1 MTCSIV
7 TGGAGF
13 VGSHLCD
20 FLINRGHQVHCV
32 DNLIT
37 GSQENIRHLLSNKR
51 FKFLK
56 RDVTK
61 PLPPLPKPDFIFH
74 LASPAS
80 PVGYTKY
87 SIETILTNSV
97 GTQNLLNYSR
107 KTGAKFLFTSTSEVY
122 GDPKVHPQTESY
134 WGNVNSFGPRSC
146 YDESKR
152 LGEAL
157 VYEYLHKFKVDARV
171 VRVFN
176 TYGPRLS
183 EGDGRVVSNFL
194 TQALKGKSLTVYGSG
209 SQTRSFCYVSDLV
222 EGLWKAVSSPG
233 TKGEVINLGNP
244 QETTILR
251 FARLVL
257 DLCGKPGA
265 KIVKKPLP
273 SDDPARRKPD
283 ISKAK
288 KRLGWTPR
296 IPLKEG
302 L

>member
-1 MTCSIV
+1 M
-7 TGGAGF
+7 
-13 VGSHLCD
+13 GSHLCD

-302 L
+302 LRRTIQWYKR